1 MDRKPAT
8 ARPGRVLRL
17 AAGWALTLAGI
28 VLWLLPL
35 VPGFFLLIPG
45 IGILCAESRWLR
57 VLIRRHREKRL
68 MRRALREAE
77 RVGIKID
84 FDQDAD
90 DDGPASP

>member
-57 VLIRRHREKRL
+57 GPFTATIRCPS
-68 MRRALREAE
+68 
-77 RVGIKID
+77 G
-84 FDQDAD
+84 DQT
-90 DDGPASP
+90 GVS